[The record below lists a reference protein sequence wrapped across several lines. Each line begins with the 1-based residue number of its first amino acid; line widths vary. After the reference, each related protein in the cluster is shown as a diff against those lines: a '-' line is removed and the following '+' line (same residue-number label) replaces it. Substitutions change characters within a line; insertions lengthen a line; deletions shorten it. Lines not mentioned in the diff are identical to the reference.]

1 MEGTFTDILSA
12 AASKL
17 LIHFKKCLED
27 FSALQEV
34 FVISEMIR
42 SIGVIFLC
50 GCCRHPKSSLEKSF
64 GLPKANLEISPRLV
78 CIHTLEAEHVLERI
92 WSTSYPTDAGTP
104 LLHL

>member
-78 CIHTLEAEHVLERI
+78 CIHTLEAEHVLEGI